1 MRHRWD
7 VYRGRRAGN
16 AGSLPSILLTLAMLL
31 VIGFVAV
38 FFTLPSYLVYTK
50 DSVSLQIPG
59 YTVAD
64 EETGEEAL
72 LEDPTATPE
81 PDYSGIAAEIVVRPP
96 DYSSLALANGQG
108 LDIIQS
114 VYVPYEQV
122 NTDGLT
128 AAIAKCRELEIKA
141 ITMELRDETG
151 ILLWKSG
158 TDMAVNYLLN
168 GTQDLK
174 ATVEDL
180 KGQGYYLSAQISAC
194 VDATLSNRNG
204 PIALK
209 AAGGFPY
216 TDTTGAWLDPWNAD
230 VRQYTIDLCAE
241 LMQLGF
247 NEVIL
252 QHAAHP
258 TNQVEYTRSM
268 SGELTRVACVNNF
281 CIAVREGLEEVMAET
296 GAHLSI
302 LMDSNALNNDTY
314 DNGQDLGYLLRIFDR
329 VYAFTETYQEANQV
343 IALGI
348 DSTERF
354 VPIISWTF
362 PGGSWS
368 QNLFEVGMR

>member
-16 AGSLPSILLTLAMLL
+16 GSLPSILLTLAMLL
-31 VIGFVAV
+31 VIAFVAV
-38 FFTLPSYLVYTK
+38 FFALPSHLVYTR
-50 DSVSLQIPG
+50 DSVSLEIPG
-59 YTVAD
+59 FTA
-64 EETGEEAL
+64 ENAETGEEAL
-72 LEDPTATPE
+72 VEDPAATPE
-81 PDYSGIAAEIVVRPP
+81 PDYSSVAAEIVVRAP
-96 DYSSLALANGQG
+96 DYSSLTLANGEG
-108 LDIIQS
+108 LDILQS

-122 NTDGLT
+122 NADGLT
-128 AAIAKCRELEIKA
+128 AAIAKCRELEVKA

-151 ILLWKSG
+151 MLLWNSS

-168 GTQDLK
+168 GTLDLK
-174 ATVEDL
+174 GTVEDL
-180 KGQGYYLSAQISAC
+180 KSQGYYLTAQISAC
-194 VDATLSNRNG
+194 VDATLSSRNG

-216 TDTTGAWLDPWNAD
+216 SDTTGAWLDPWNAD

-241 LMQLGF
+241 LMSLGF
-247 NEVIL
+247 NEVVL

-268 SGELTRVACVNNF
+268 SGELTRVACVTNF

-296 GAHLSI
+296 GARLSVM
-302 LMDSNALNNDTY
+302 MDAAALNNDTY

-329 VYAFTETYQEANQV
+329 VYTFTETYQEANQV

-362 PGGSWS
+362 PGGSWA
-368 QNLFEVGMR
+368 QNLFEVGME

>member
-7 VYRGRRAGN
+7 VYRGRRV
-16 AGSLPSILLTLAMLL
+16 GSGRLPSFLLTLAMLL
-31 VIGFVAV
+31 FIGFVAV
-38 FFTLPSYLVYTK
+38 FFALPSYLVYTK
-50 DSVSLQIPG
+50 DSVSLEIPG
-59 YTVAD
+59 FTA
-64 EETGEEAL
+64 ENGEPGEEAAI
-72 LEDPTATPE
+72 EDPSATPE
-81 PDYSGIAAEIVVRPP
+81 PDYSGVTAEIVVRPL
-96 DYSSLALANGQG
+96 DYSTLSLANGEG
-108 LDIIQS
+108 LDILQS

-128 AAIAKCRELEIKA
+128 AAIAKCRELEVKA

-151 ILLWKSG
+151 MLLWNSS

-168 GTQDLK
+168 GTLDLK
-174 ATVEDL
+174 GTVEDL
-180 KGQGYYLSAQISAC
+180 KAQGYYLTAQISAC
-194 VDATLSNRNG
+194 VDATLSSRNA

-216 TDTTGAWLDPWNAD
+216 SDTIGAWLDPWNAD

-247 NEVIL
+247 NEVVL

-268 SGELTRVACVNNF
+268 SGELTRVACVTNF
-281 CIAVREGLEEVMAET
+281 CIAVREGLEETMAAT
-296 GAHLSI
+296 GARLSVM
-302 LMDSNALNNDTY
+302 MDAAALNNDTY

-329 VYAFTETYQEANQV
+329 VYTFTETYQEANQV

-368 QNLFEVGMR
+368 QNLFEVGMG